1 MLNGRV
7 YSQKKNCDFL
17 KFFVTHY
24 GKQRIKVFRPNF
36 LEKIKLNSWENIF
49 FLIIKKINNLNYFAG
64 SKN

>member
-7 YSQKKNCDFL
+7 YSQKRTVIL

-49 FLIIKKINNLNYFAG
+49 FLIIKKLIT
-64 SKN
+64 